1 MEQARI
7 LGILEKLK
15 VAQQP
20 LHTYQDPRTGGL
32 YQSPVGG
39 LYSNAVPTHTG
50 MGDSVA
56 VRSAAQSNVIP
67 KAPASVT
74 VLPEGT
80 WRLPDGRIDSVGSM
94 FTTPSAPA
102 RPFSAE
108 TPPAARPAPQPA
120 APSNPVPSS
129 SSSSSTVAR
138 APAGRQTV
146 VLPTAAIS
154 ATETQFP
161 AQQSVIR
168 AMQSQE
174 QSSPPARPSAP
185 AVSSEMQAARDR
197 MRERSF
203 PNAPKTD
210 PGAGSTPGISAI
222 TGKVAPQTSAPA
234 SAPAAGGEKKQFSSY
249 WQMAK
254 ALNEGVTDPSKRV
267 SAAELSKKFDGKMIQ
282 KGDTFDLNA
291 IRGGTYAGAS
301 GAKGSFD
308 KWQAARTAKAAPAS
322 SAMQLATSM
331 APARQTPNF
340 GSAGQLT
347 PPPATLADVGAAS
360 SRVAQAPRVTTP
372 GGGTPPPGAIG
383 PTSVLGTPPPMRSA
397 PGVRS
402 PSEQARTAA
411 AVASARQQVRQG
423 STASSDAIAN
433 NALSA
438 TKPLVPQLQTQL
450 GNRPVPRS

>member
-1 MEQARI
+1 M
-7 LGILEKLK
+7 
-15 VAQQP
+15 
-20 LHTYQDPRTGGL
+20 
-32 YQSPVGG
+32 S
-39 LYSNAVPTHTG
+39 
-50 MGDSVA
+50 
-56 VRSAAQSNVIP
+56 
-67 KAPASVT
+67 
-74 VLPEGT
+74 
-80 WRLPDGRIDSVGSM
+80 
-94 FTTPSAPA
+94 
-102 RPFSAE
+102 
-108 TPPAARPAPQPA
+108 
-120 APSNPVPSS
+120 
-129 SSSSSTVAR
+129 
-138 APAGRQTV
+138 
-146 VLPTAAIS
+146 
-154 ATETQFP
+154 
-161 AQQSVIR
+161 
-168 AMQSQE
+168 
-174 QSSPPARPSAP
+174 
-185 AVSSEMQAARDR
+185 
-197 MRERSF
+197 
-203 PNAPKTD
+203 
-210 PGAGSTPGISAI
+210 
-222 TGKVAPQTSAPA
+222 
-234 SAPAAGGEKKQFSSY
+234 
-249 WQMAK
+249 
-254 ALNEGVTDPSKRV
+254 RV
-267 SAAELSKKFDGKMIQ
+267 SIQGLSKKFDGKMIQ